1 MKAAFLSEFLTARNV
16 LSQSA
21 GIYVVVAAVLGISMQ
36 SVVALVAA
44 ISAMT
49 PFLMLFTFCAYDSMN
64 GWERF
69 RATLPISRCEL
80 VVSRYVNVLLS
91 SVVMFLLGWALA
103 CLISGMAPLL
113 PLEEGMR
120 ASLSSEFDPGLLAIA
135 GLMGLSLMTA
145 VVALFLPF
153 ALRYGLTKAMRVVPV
168 VMVMLIPV
176 SIALLKQFPSGADVL
191 VRIGGWLDANLVAGG
206 VAFAAAALV
215 VYAAS
220 CCVAVSVYRRKEL

>member
-1 MKAAFLSEFLTARNV
+1 
-16 LSQSA
+16 
-21 GIYVVVAAVLGISMQ
+21 
-36 SVVALVAA
+36 
-44 ISAMT
+44 
-49 PFLMLFTFCAYDSMN
+49 
-64 GWERF
+64 
-69 RATLPISRCEL
+69 
-80 VVSRYVNVLLS
+80 
-91 SVVMFLLGWALA
+91 MFLLGWALA

>member
-21 GIYVVVAAVLGISMQ
+21 VIYVIVAAVLGISLQ
-36 SVVALVAA
+36 SVVALVAS

-69 RATLPISRCEL
+69 RATLPISRREL
-80 VVSRYVNVLLS
+80 VISRYANVLVS

-103 CLISGMAPLL
+103 CLISGVAPLL

-120 ASLSSEFDPGLLAIA
+120 ANLSAEFDPGLLAIA

-145 VVALFLPF
+145 VVAVFLPF
-153 ALRYGLTKAMRVVPV
+153 ALRYGLTKAMRIVPV
-168 VMVMLIPV
+168 VLVMLIPV
-176 SIALLKQFPSGADVL
+176 SVALLKQLPNGADAL
-191 VRIGGWLDANLVAGG
+191 MRASAWLDANLVVGG
-206 VAFAAAALV
+206 VAFVAIALAI
-215 VYAAS
+215 YAAS
-220 CCVAVSVYRRKEL
+220 CCIAVGVYRRKEL